1 MEEQGEK
8 SKMEGEMEEKD
19 GGRGEMWRRWK
30 MGGKGG
36 IGVHVE
42 GWEGER
48 GIKNRGRDGR
58 ESERKRKRK

>member
-8 SKMEGEMEEKD
+8 SKMEGEMEEED
-19 GGRGEMWRRWK
+19 GGRGEMWRRRK

-36 IGVHVE
+36 IGVCVE

-48 GIKNRGRDGR
+48 GIKSRGDGR
-58 ESERKRKRK
+58 GSERKRNRK